1 MGVTF
6 NRVIPDV
13 SMCSNLI
20 STPLMFSH
28 KCSRK
33 GSHRAHVHTDTNTRI
48 RGRNPGWLGPM
59 LLERYASVVVQKAA
73 TFRVA
78 LIKLLSVAGISLHKC
93 VLPTNPPRS
102 KIRISLLRDHR
113 ETWRFVFFFFKYTG
127 RYMQPV
133 IISWEGEKKKKR
145 KRRSEK

>member
-1 MGVTF
+1 
-6 NRVIPDV
+6 
-13 SMCSNLI
+13 
-20 STPLMFSH
+20 
-28 KCSRK
+28 
-33 GSHRAHVHTDTNTRI
+33 
-48 RGRNPGWLGPM
+48 M

-113 ETWRFVFFFFKYTG
+113 ETWRFVFFFFKYT
-127 RYMQPV
+127 RRH
-133 IISWEGEKKKKR
+133 SNNFLRGEKNGDRRNKKDGINPVHLCI
-145 KRRSEK
+145 RRMYRPRATYFLISQSIDFIFSNLKILFPASR